1 MTISLQTGVGGKETE
16 VSRIS
21 NNASGFADQL
31 EKGTAYSTGKERV
44 QASGQ
49 RSARRNFTGKT
60 PIPED
65 PEIMN
70 QGKENFE
77 PKSATKK

>member
-1 MTISLQTGVGGKETE
+1 MQTGVGGKETE
-16 VSRIS
+16 ISRIS
-21 NNASGFADQL
+21 KNGSGFVEEL
-31 EKGTAYSTGKERV
+31 TKGSAYSTGKSLA
-44 QASGQ
+44 QAQGQ
-49 RSARRNFTGKT
+49 RSARSNFTGKT

-77 PKSATKK
+77 PKSATKKQ